1 MFDLPHFIWVI
12 LVIWAVWYGLRW
24 FKRLLHDPGPQ
35 AAPRPGMGRDGRG
48 GRRPNGRQGPPPRI
62 EAEDLVACRVCG
74 AYVAAGAPDCDRQGC
89 PRPR

>member
-24 FKRLLHDPGPQ
+24 LKRLPRAPGPP
-35 AAPRPGMGRDGRG
+35 PRPGMRRG
-48 GRRPNGRQGPPPRI
+48 ERSGERSGPPPRI
-62 EAEDLVACRVCG
+62 EAEDLVACKVCG
-74 AYVAAGAPDCDRQGC
+74 AYVAAGAPDCGRRGC